1 MLTVSTDPLTPKLI
15 RRIKDDVG
23 NCWRDVG
30 EELGLEEG
38 QLQNIDNE
46 CNEMREKARKVLTI
60 WTRKEG
66 KEATVGRLASALNT
80 IGHKWIA
87 DKLPGM

>member
-1 MLTVSTDPLTPKLI
+1 MLTVSTDLVTPKLI

-23 NCWRDVG
+23 NCWHDVG
-30 EELGLEEG
+30 VELGLEG
-38 QLQNIDNE
+38 QLQNINKE

-60 WTRKEG
+60 WTQKKG
-66 KEATVGRLASALNT
+66 KEATVGRLASVLNT